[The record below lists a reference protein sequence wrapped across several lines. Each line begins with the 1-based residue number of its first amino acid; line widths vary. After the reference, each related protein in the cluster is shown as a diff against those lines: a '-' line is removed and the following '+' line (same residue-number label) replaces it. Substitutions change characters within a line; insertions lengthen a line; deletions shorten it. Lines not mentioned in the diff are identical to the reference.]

1 MNSPHLGFELRESP
15 KPNQIS
21 AQKIHTLL
29 SMDKA
34 IFQARYYPAPK
45 FLCAL
50 QTFSHTKLHFPLAH
64 QSSLISPHPL
74 QVNAHQ
80 HSHHP
85 SLRAISIIS
94 SQGTQPQNLF
104 ARLHFRMSHAPLN
117 HWHGCFP
124 ITDWNNPLH
133 LIRNVFNHL
142 LLYKGHEIPAQG
154 HPSQH
159 RISGHSQCELLVIC
173 LLVTAG
179 LPLYALHL
187 NEVFLGF
194 WNLPGWRTDISHSW
208 LSFSVYETEIRT
220 VKLDRNN
227 LHSLLHSSWLE
238 PELQCTLAVDFFTKA
253 HHLLFL
259 HHRDIVSSSWTLC
272 TLLYCFVSK
281 LCHMSD
287 TWGVPQQLS
296 LGLTLASKRCGGNL
310 CPWKLWLKT
319 EEKKE

>member
-1 MNSPHLGFELRESP
+1 
-15 KPNQIS
+15 
-21 AQKIHTLL
+21 
-29 SMDKA
+29 MDKA
-34 IFQARYYPAPK
+34 IFQARYFTAPK
-45 FLCAL
+45 LLYAL

-85 SLRAISIIS
+85 CLRS
-94 SQGTQPQNLF
+94 NLNNF
-104 ARLHFRMSHAPLN
+104 LPRNTTPKLIFQLHFRMSHAPLN
-117 HWHGCFP
+117 PWHGCFP
-124 ITDWNNPLH
+124 ITDWDNTLH

-142 LLYKGHEIPAQG
+142 LLCKGHEIAAREHPPQRRVCG
-154 HPSQH
+154 HFK
-159 RISGHSQCELLVIC
+159 CELLVIC
-173 LLVTAG
+173 SLVPAG
-179 LPLYALHL
+179 LPLCALHL

-194 WNLPGWRTDISHSW
+194 WNLPGWGTDTGHSW
-208 LSFSVYETEIRT
+208 LSFSVYETEIRI

-238 PELQCTLAVDFFTKA
+238 PELQCTLAVDFFTRA

-259 HHRDIVSSSWTLC
+259 HHCDIVSSLWTLC

-287 TWGVPQQLS
+287 TSGVPQHLS
-296 LGLTLASKRCGGNL
+296 LGLTLASKRCGGNW
-310 CPWKLWLKT
+310 CPWKLWLKR
-319 EEKKE
+319 EEKKTLKRWLWELLSGKKFCY